1 MGVRLNH
8 PSVSTC
14 GLPIAYGDWQTSKSW
29 VGLIYR
35 ECCCRRHD
43 VMIKV
48 LVCSLVGSYNTSL
61 GYLVLQGTS
70 SVGLIYTFLLLK
82 TPFFKLNIYILKSFL
97 FTSIFPSF
105 LGSVVLLFGISPQH
119 TSSSCALLGWYPRT
133 YDSPPSLKA
142 YEVYVAFFFFFIFSL
157 LSSFVIHPSVT
168 SLLLPIHLIFPVNYF
183 YVNTQIHVLSS

>member
-1 MGVRLNH
+1 M
-8 PSVSTC
+8 VS
-14 GLPIAYGDWQTSKSW
+14 SKLTASTLVLTAIPWSKPW

-35 ECCCRRHD
+35 ECCCRRH
-43 VMIKV
+43 VLIKV
-48 LVCSLVGSYNTSL
+48 LVCAASWLLWYSWAS
-61 GYLVLQGTS
+61 VLQGTS

-119 TSSSCALLGWYPRT
+119 TSSSCALLSWYPRT

-168 SLLLPIHLIFPVNYF
+168 SPLLPIHLIF
-183 YVNTQIHVLSS
+183 SR